1 MKTKSLRRMSSM
13 TLSSNGSLLMP
24 KLLEKLLLAWKSPP
38 SLVEDVR
45 ERPSPSDWAPEV
57 GFDNRSSNKAV

>member
-1 MKTKSLRRMSSM
+1 M
-13 TLSSNGSLLMP
+13 TLSSNGLLLMP

-38 SLVEDVR
+38 SLVEGVR
-45 ERPSPSDWAPEV
+45 EKPSPSDWAPEV